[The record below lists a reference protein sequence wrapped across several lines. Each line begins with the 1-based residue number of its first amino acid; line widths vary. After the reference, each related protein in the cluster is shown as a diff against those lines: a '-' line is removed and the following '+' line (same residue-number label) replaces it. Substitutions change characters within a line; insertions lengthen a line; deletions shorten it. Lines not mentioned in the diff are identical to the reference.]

1 MTNCNHDCANCSDS
15 TCGSREQSTPKP
27 MVGVNIKKVIAVTSG
42 KGGVG
47 KSMVSGLLADALNKK
62 GYKVGIMDA
71 DITGPSI
78 PKMFGVSDKI
88 YGDGKGMYPSSTKNG
103 IKMISVNLMLD
114 NESDPVLWR
123 GSLLSQ
129 MVQQFYTQVYWDELD
144 FLIIDMPPGTGDIAL
159 TIYQSI
165 PVNDIVIVTSPQD
178 LVSMIVSKA
187 CRMAEMMNLNVLGL
201 VENLSYM
208 KCPCCNEKI
217 AIFND
222 SHVDETAAQFNL
234 DILAKLPLD
243 KELASLADHGEI
255 ELNQIDYIDEMIS
268 KIIK

>member
-1 MTNCNHDCANCSDS
+1 MTNCNHDCSNCGDS
-15 TCGSREQSTPKP
+15 SCGSREKASVTLMP
-27 MVGVNIKKVIAVTSG
+27 GVKIKKVIAVTSG

-47 KSMVSGLLADALNKK
+47 KSMVSGLLADALNKR

-78 PKMFGVSDKI
+78 PKMFGVTTKI
-88 YGDGKGMYPSSTKNG
+88 YGDGKGMFPSTSKKG

-114 NESDPVLWR
+114 RESDPVLWR

-129 MVQQFYTQVYWDELD
+129 MIQQFYSQVYWEELD
-144 FLIIDMPPGTGDIAL
+144 FLVIDMPPGTGDIAL
-159 TIYQSI
+159 TIYQTI

-187 CRMAEMMNLNVLGL
+187 CRMAEMMNLKVVGL

-222 SHVDETAAQFNL
+222 SHVDEVASSFNL

-243 KELASLADHGEI
+243 KNLAALADEGKI
-255 ELNQIDYIDEMIS
+255 EDNEVDYMNEMLK
-268 KIIK
+268 KII